1 MWLPSDLKRIARRAF
16 ADCTALESSPHYV
29 KRGIGTVMAVDRGM
43 VEHALPTSLA
53 HIGDEAFRGCASLR
67 RIIVP
72 YQVTVISS
80 AAFAGCVSLESVWLH
95 SKVTEIRDRAFAG
108 CAALARLRVP
118 ETTQS
123 FGSSVFDVA
132 TTVVGLEGSAALAY
146 ARGNALAVDP
156 VDEPSRVISSAFGCD
171 SGLTVEDLL
180 GSADSLR
187 NFVDRYEVRPPTD
200 EIVRDEATSA
210 TPSVQPSRFT
220 RDGAVYRPAEDRGT
234 GDVTISMVG
243 DLMCGIFQQH
253 WAQSPSGYQFD
264 GAFDDIQPLL
274 APADLSIGNLEAM
287 VAPSYEYMHKSRYV
301 EDRPNLNAPPAF
313 LSAVRNAGFDVV
325 MNAQNHMFDTGTKGV
340 LETLAALN
348 RAELV
353 HGGMY
358 AHSEESAPP
367 PLRHPRNADRRRRVS

>member
-1 MWLPSDLKRIARRAF
+1 M
-16 ADCTALESSPHYV
+16 
-29 KRGIGTVMAVDRGM
+29 
-43 VEHALPTSLA
+43 
-53 HIGDEAFRGCASLR
+53 
-67 RIIVP
+67 
-72 YQVTVISS
+72 
-80 AAFAGCVSLESVWLH
+80 
-95 SKVTEIRDRAFAG
+95 
-108 CAALARLRVP
+108 
-118 ETTQS
+118 
-123 FGSSVFDVA
+123 
-132 TTVVGLEGSAALAY
+132 
-146 ARGNALAVDP
+146 
-156 VDEPSRVISSAFGCD
+156 ISSAFGCD

-325 MNAQNHMFDTGTKGV
+325 MNAQNHMFDTGTKGM

-358 AHSEESAPP
+358 AHSEESRHLLFDIRGMRIAVVAYLDPARQKMKQANFTDEGIATFASHFSEDRVAADIAAARSAGAEFVLAYCHWGREYTDRISQKQAGLRADGCRRGRGLYLRL
-367 PLRHPRNADRRRRVS
+367 PLRTVRSRTQ